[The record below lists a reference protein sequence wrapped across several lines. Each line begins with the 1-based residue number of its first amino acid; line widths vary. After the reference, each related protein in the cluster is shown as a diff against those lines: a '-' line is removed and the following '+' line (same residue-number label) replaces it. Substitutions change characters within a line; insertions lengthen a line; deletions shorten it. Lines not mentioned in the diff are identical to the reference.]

1 MSAVS
6 ASVDTGVHYRYED
19 TTDGLILTFYS
30 RCINSWIEV
39 SDDQGFNYLS
49 SELYVLDLE
58 KRKHNNEIKEIGR
71 AGIIL
76 R

>member
-1 MSAVS
+1 MSAVL
-6 ASVDTGVHYRYED
+6 ASVDTGVHYRHED
-19 TTDGLILTFYS
+19 TADGLILTFYS